1 MRIVAFVLA
10 VSALS
15 PWLGLSVSTTKS
27 VSALPAQSIE
37 GGAVTTDLEDSDQF
51 FQNAIRAAG
60 PARDYSQKIDG
71 LLKRMTLEEKVGQMT
86 QLAIGMVAKGRDQ
99 EIQIDPAKLD
109 KAIVRYGVG
118 SILNVAEQALTPD
131 KWHEIIGQIQQTAAK
146 KTRLGIPVIYGIDS
160 IHGANY
166 VQGATLFPQE
176 IGMAATWNPELM
188 KRGSEISAM
197 ETRAVGIPWSF
208 SPVLDIGRQPLWSRF
223 WETFGEDPYLAK
235 VMGVAFVRGME
246 GSDVASQDHVAV
258 SLKHYMGYSLPL
270 NGRDRTSAWI
280 PENYLREYFL
290 PTFAAAVQAGAHT
303 VMVNSGD
310 INGVPAHANHHI
322 LTDILRDELGFK
334 GFVVSDWAD
343 IKRLVRDWRVA
354 ATEKEA
360 TRMAVMAGI
369 DMSMVP
375 SDYSFA
381 DLLFQLVQEGKVPVS
396 RIDEA
401 VRRVLSVKF
410 ALGLFEHPAPEPHS
424 QAAVGTAES
433 RQVSL

>member
-1 MRIVAFVLA
+1 MRIVALVLA
-10 VSALS
+10 VATLS
-15 PWLGLSVSTTKS
+15 PLVG
-27 VSALPAQSIE
+27 LPAQKANNTD
-37 GGAVTTDLEDSDQF
+37 AVPAQSSARGPVTADIDDSDLF
-51 FQNAIRAAG
+51 FQNTIHAAG
-60 PARDYSQKIDG
+60 PQRHYSQKIEA

-86 QLAIGMVAKGRDQ
+86 QLTINMITTGQDQ
-99 EIQIDPAKLD
+99 TIQIDPTKLD
-109 KAIVRYGVG
+109 KAIGRYGVG
-118 SILNVAEQALTPD
+118 SILNVHEQALTPD
-131 KWHEIIGQIQQTAAK
+131 KWHDIIGQIQTAAK

-188 KRGSEISAM
+188 KRATEIAGM

-208 SPVLDIGRQPLWSRF
+208 SPVLDIGRQPLWPRF

-246 GSDVASQDHVAV
+246 GDDVASQDHVAV
-258 SLKHYMGYSLPL
+258 SLKHYLGYSFPL

-334 GFVVSDWAD
+334 GF
-343 IKRLVRDWRVA
+343 
-354 ATEKEA
+354 
-360 TRMAVMAGI
+360 
-369 DMSMVP
+369 
-375 SDYSFA
+375 
-381 DLLFQLVQEGKVPVS
+381 
-396 RIDEA
+396 
-401 VRRVLSVKF
+401 
-410 ALGLFEHPAPEPHS
+410 
-424 QAAVGTAES
+424 
-433 RQVSL
+433 